1 MRTQIRT
8 LLTISILPP
17 MILSCS
23 KSDQPQE
30 IKTTQNSN
38 TPNAQKQ
45 KSDEANSTFNT
56 TKRSENIA
64 DRADANKLCTGQQN
78 NEKCREV
85 MRLIRL
91 ADTKCR
97 TSSNPQCLMNE
108 MLAAADF
115 SKICPPGVD
124 ETQCRSEL
132 NHFKLR
138 PTNKSN

>member
-1 MRTQIRT
+1 MRAQIHT
-8 LLTISILPP
+8 LLTISILLSI
-17 MILSCS
+17 ILSCS
-23 KSDQPQE
+23 KSDQSQE
-30 IKTTQNSN
+30 IKITQNGN
-38 TPNAQKQ
+38 TPDIQKQ
-45 KSDEANSTFNT
+45 KPDESSSVFNA
-56 TKRSENIA
+56 TKKPGNIA

-124 ETQCRSEL
+124 KTQCRSEL